1 MLQFYDGY
9 FFGEKMNGI
18 DQLQDLEADDIII
31 LI

>member
-1 MLQFYDGY
+1 MLQFYDAY
-9 FFGEKMNGI
+9 FVGEKMKGI